1 MGRHRGKAL
10 RVVMFAAMLVLAAG
24 LAFLLTR
31 PHSDRIVDCAPG
43 YHNVAGPSSDCVPNQ
58 PPAASPGP
66 K

>member
-1 MGRHRGKAL
+1 MGRHRGNAL
-10 RVVMFAAMLVLAAG
+10 SVVAFAAMVVLAAV

-31 PHSDRIVDCAPG
+31 QHSDRIVDCAPG
-43 YHNVAGPSSDCVPNQ
+43 YHNVAGPSSDCVPDQ